1 MSQEI
6 EYNPFIIKGYFDKL
20 HFCDRDHE
28 TNKLFSNLVNQ
39 TNTTIFSPRK
49 LGKTGL
55 IYHIFETCKS
65 ELNCKVLYIDLYAT
79 QNITDF
85 TSLLAKEVFLN
96 IPKTKSLTKKFL
108 DSIKALRPT
117 LSFDPLTGN
126 PEMSLNMVSDQIPN
140 ENIENLFQYLDS
152 LGIPVYIA
160 FDEFQQIVHY
170 PETNTEALLRT
181 ILQKLKNCVFI
192 FAGSHATIMNEMFN
206 SAKRPFYSST
216 SSLSLGKIPTD
227 AYRTFIQQLFKSR
240 GRTISLD
247 AIDFILTWT
256 TGYTYPVQY
265 VCHEIFATGKR
276 NIDITFSKLVAA
288 QILQEQAHIFL
299 QYRNLITA
307 PQWQLLKALAKEES
321 TKQPF
326 NKDFLIKYR
335 LGAASSTKRSLDSLI
350 EKELILAESTPN
362 GMEYS
367 VYDKLFL
374 RYLQRLP

>member
-1 MSQEI
+1 MQEI
-6 EYNPFIIKGYFDKL
+6 EYNPFIIKGYYDKF
-20 HFCDRDHE
+20 HFCDRDYE
-28 TNKLFSNLVNQ
+28 TNKLVTNLKNQ

-55 IYHIFETCKS
+55 IYHIFESCKA
-65 ELNCKVLYIDLYAT
+65 EINCKVLYVDLYAT
-79 QNITDF
+79 QNISDF

-96 IPKTKSLTKKFL
+96 IPKSKSLTTKFL
-108 DSIKALRPT
+108 DSIKALRPVV
-117 LSFDPLTGN
+117 SFDPLTGN
-126 PEMSLNMVSDQIPN
+126 PEMSLNMMTDQTPN
-140 ENIENLFQYLDS
+140 ENIKSLFQYLDS
-152 LGIPVYIA
+152 LGMPVYIA

-181 ILQKLKNCVFI
+181 ILQQLRNCVFI
-192 FAGSHATIMNEMFN
+192 FAGSHATLMNELFN

-216 SSLSLGKIPTD
+216 SSLSLGKIPTEI
-227 AYRTFIQQLFKSR
+227 YHTFIQQLFKSR
-240 GRTISLD
+240 GRNISTE
-247 AIDFILTWT
+247 AIDFILNWT

-276 NIDITFSKLVAA
+276 NIDIIFTKLVAA

-307 PQWQLLKALAKEES
+307 AHWQLLKALAKEES
-321 TKQPF
+321 TMQPF
-326 NKDFLIKYR
+326 NKDFLTKYK
-335 LGAASSTKRSLDSLI
+335 LGAASSTKRSLESLI
-350 EKELILAESTPN
+350 DKELILEESTEN
-362 GMEYS
+362 GTEYS